1 MFEGN
6 ASQIDQVVAEILSSY
21 QQVGGIN
28 YTNGLNLPSRQRII
42 DIWQLLRT
50 ILFPGYYEREQVD
63 ETNLPY
69 LIGQRVVRARK
80 SLAEEINK
88 GMCYD
93 CEEQGDCD
101 QLSECAEK
109 AHSIADELLVK
120 LPDIRAK
127 LYLDIQAALEGDP
140 AAKSEAEIILAY
152 PCMAAITAHRIAHFL
167 YQREVPLLPRIMN
180 EYIHH
185 QTGIDIHPGAMI
197 GDSFF
202 IDHGTG
208 VVIGETTNIGDQV
221 KIYQGVTLGALSVKK
236 SLAKQKR
243 HPTIEDNVTIY
254 AGATILGGEAVIGHH
269 SIIGGN
275 VWLVRSVP
283 PYSRVYNSA
292 VSSEPIV
299 EPSNDEAHFY
309 HI

>member
-93 CEEQGDCD
+93 CEERGDCD

-127 LYLDIQAALEGDP
+127 LYQDIQAALEGDP

-185 QTGIDIHPGAMI
+185 QTGIDIHPGATI

>member
-1 MFEGN
+1 MLEGSE
-6 ASQIDQVVAEILSSY
+6 SQIDQVVADILDSY
-21 QQVGGIN
+21 QRVGGIN
-28 YTNGLNLPSRQRII
+28 YTNGLNLPSKQRII

-63 ETNLPY
+63 ETTLPS
-69 LIGQRVVRARK
+69 LIGQRVARAHK
-80 SLAEEINK
+80 NLAEEINK
-88 GMCYD
+88 GMCND
-93 CEEQGDCD
+93 CEERGICIKMT
-101 QLSECAEK
+101 ECADK
-109 AHSIADELLVK
+109 ARTIADELIAALPEIRNK
-120 LPDIRAK
+120 LH
-127 LYLDIQAALEGDP
+127 LDVQAALEGDP
-140 AAKSEAEIILAY
+140 AAKSEAEVIMAY
-152 PCMAAITAHRIAHFL
+152 PGMAAITAHRIAHFL
-167 YQREVPLLPRIMN
+167 YQQDVPLLPRIMN

-185 QTGIDIHPGAMI
+185 QTGIDIHPGASI
-197 GDSFF
+197 GGSFF

-208 VVIGETTNIGDQV
+208 VVIGETTVIGTWV

-236 SLAKQKR
+236 SMAKQKR

-275 VWLVRSVP
+275 VWLVRTVP

-299 EPSNDEAHFY
+299 ESTNDDAHFY
-309 HI
+309 QI

>member
-1 MFEGN
+1 MLEGSE
-6 ASQIDQVVAEILSSY
+6 SQIDQVVADILDSY
-21 QQVGGIN
+21 QRVGGIN
-28 YTNGLNLPSRQRII
+28 YTNGLNLPSKQRII

-63 ETNLPY
+63 ETTLPS
-69 LIGQRVVRARK
+69 LIGQRVARAHK
-80 SLAEEINK
+80 NLTEEINK
-88 GMCYD
+88 GMCND
-93 CEEQGDCD
+93 CEERGICIKMT
-101 QLSECAEK
+101 ECAEK
-109 AHSIADELLVK
+109 ARTIADELIVALPEIRNK
-120 LPDIRAK
+120 LH
-127 LYLDIQAALEGDP
+127 LDVQAALEGDP
-140 AAKSEAEIILAY
+140 AAKSEAEVIMAY
-152 PCMAAITAHRIAHFL
+152 PGMAAITSHRIAHFL
-167 YQREVPLLPRIMN
+167 YQQDVPLLPRIMN

-185 QTGIDIHPGAMI
+185 QTGIDIHPGASI
-197 GDSFF
+197 GGSFF

-208 VVIGETTNIGDQV
+208 VVIGETTVIGTWV

-236 SLAKQKR
+236 SMAKQKR

-275 VWLVRSVP
+275 VWLVRTVP

-299 EPSNDEAHFY
+299 ESTNDDAHFY
-309 HI
+309 QI